1 MYQVLAALIQA
12 ETFLCMLL
20 PFFVSEGLGVTFDQR
35 NLGDYAQGKLKVEWV
50 K

>member
-1 MYQVLAALIQA
+1 MVLAALTQA

-20 PFFVSEGLGVTFDQR
+20 PFSVSGELWVTFDQR
-35 NLGDYAQGKLKVEWV
+35 RLGNYAQGKLKVEWV